1 MKLKQLLT
9 QTTSSWAFL
18 PLRLGIGVVMLGHG
32 AQKLFGWFGGYG
44 LEATGQFFAESLGLK
59 PGILM
64 ALLAGGTEFFWRVI
78 ADCGAVHACCRTCDR
93 WNDGGGDHHSA
104 LERLLCLEQWHG
116 ISAYIAAWLINPC
129 NRGSRQAFGRR
140 QVVSRV
146 LSAGGTDYEN
156 DT

>member
-1 MKLKQLLT
+1 MKLKELLT

-64 ALLAGGTEFFWRVI
+64 ALLAGGTEFFGGLLLI
-78 ADCGAVHACCRTCDR
+78 AGLFTRAAGLAIAGTMAVAIITVHSSAFFASNNGMEYPLTLLLGSLTLAIGGAGKLSVD
-93 WNDGGGDHHSA
+93 SK
-104 LERLLCLEQWHG
+104 
-116 ISAYIAAWLINPC
+116 
-129 NRGSRQAFGRR
+129 
-140 QVVSRV
+140 
-146 LSAGGTDYEN
+146 LSADS
-156 DT
+156 